1 MPECGSQVPICDVPI
16 RFDTYKGCSF
26 GCKYCFV
33 RRKVDISKIEKGEGA
48 AALLNFIEGKRS
60 LETNWCDWDIP
71 LHWGGVSDPFQPAE
85 KIIKNSL
92 ECLKV
97 LQRTQYPFL
106 VSTKSTLY
114 AESPYIELLQA
125 SNGIL
130 QVSAVCSKYDVLE
143 KGAPTWKERIEAI
156 RKTAPKL
163 KRVNIR
169 IQPYMTEV
177 KEDVLEALKV
187 YADIGVYGV
196 TVEAMKFVKKK
207 EGLEKKGADFVYPV
221 EKLRLHFEELKDKA
235 HSLGLKFYSGENR
248 LRMLGDSL
256 CCCGIDGLEGFRGNT
271 ANLNHY
277 LYDKDNYIFTEQMH
291 KNKTGGFAKCLSQK
305 TATSNVLKN
314 MSFKEI
320 MESLTRDKGKIS
332 ELIMK

>member
-1 MPECGSQVPICDVPI
+1 MPACGSQIPICDVPI

-33 RRKVDISKIEKGEGA
+33 RRKSDISKIEKGEGA
-48 AALLNFIEGKRS
+48 EALLNFIKGKRS
-60 LETNWCDWDIP
+60 LKTNWCDWDIP
-71 LHWGGVSDPFQPAE
+71 LHWGGVADPFQPAE

-92 ECLKV
+92 DCLKV
-97 LQRTQYPFL
+97 LEQTQYPFL

-114 AESPYIELLQA
+114 AESPYIELLAA

-196 TVEAMKFVKKK
+196 IVEGMKFIKKK

-221 EKLRLHFEELKDKA
+221 EKLRQHFEEIKYKA

-248 LRMLGDSL
+248 LRVMGDNL
-256 CCCGIDGLEGFRGNT
+256 CCCGIDGLEGFKGNT
-271 ANLNHY
+271 ANLNHF
-277 LYDKDNYIFTEQMH
+277 LYDKDNYIFTEQM
-291 KNKTGGFAKCLSQK
+291 KNKKTAEFASCLVQK
-305 TATSNVLKN
+305 TNLSNVIKN
-314 MSFKEI
+314 MSYQEV
-320 MESLTRDKGKIS
+320 METLSRDKKKLS
-332 ELIMK
+332 ELIMR